1 MSGIV
6 YSSCASTTIRNSQ
19 DMAMDGQWL
28 LDAGIIAFKTRFS
41 LTVSAVNSTTSKRT
55 MVFGFPGRKSS
66 PQPWTPGSYPGYP
79 GQTMLPVVTNLP
91 TYSVASP
98 CYSYAPQLASPMIA
112 QVPVSSLVQSI
123 PVQVPVPVAVQS
135 PVVQMPPSTTTY
147 TVFQP
152 VSSIPSPVIKAPVAI
167 PPENPPPVHASYSP
181 RSRHP
186 QPMGDGANALMLV
199 QNPQQAPYSS
209 PSNITINLVC
219 QTPPTPQ
226 QQPMQFQAVAHDQS
240 VSSPFLTVL

>member
-1 MSGIV
+1 MAGIV
-6 YSSCASTTIRNSQ
+6 YNRGIRNSQ

-55 MVFGFPGRKSS
+55 MVLGFRKSS

-79 GQTMLPVVTNLP
+79 GPTMLVTNVP

-98 CYSYAPQLASPMIA
+98 YYSYAPQLASPMIA
-112 QVPVSSLVQSI
+112 QVPVSPLVQTI
-123 PVQVPVPVAVQS
+123 PVPVPVPVAVQP
-135 PVVQMPPSTTTY
+135 PVVQMPPPTTTY

-152 VSSIPSPVIKAPVAI
+152 VSSIPSPVIQAPVAI
-167 PPENPPPVHASYSP
+167 SPANPPPVRASYSP
-181 RSRHP
+181 QSRHP

-209 PSNITINLVC
+209 PSNITINLHV
-219 QTPPTPQ
+219 PTPQ
-226 QQPMQFQAVAHDQS
+226 QQPVSLQAVAHDQS